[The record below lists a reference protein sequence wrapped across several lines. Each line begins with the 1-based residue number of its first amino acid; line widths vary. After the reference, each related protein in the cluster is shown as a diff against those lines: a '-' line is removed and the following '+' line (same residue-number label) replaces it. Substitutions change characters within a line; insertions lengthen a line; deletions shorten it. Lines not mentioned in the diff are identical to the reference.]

1 MTTIPADTPDW
12 LPAEQGATDT
22 LLPYAL
28 YPLNAGTNDYSA
40 VITCSKSYQAVVLRV
55 QPPSSAN
62 DAVYTIVVA
71 ALDHAGNQ
79 YYVKSVSWSIN
90 YSDPPTIVLPIP
102 LTAGGALQFTIY
114 APAAGV
120 SLYMSI
126 SGCTATLVQGST
138 LVRSDGRPYPVGSNA
153 VTSGATTLI
162 AAPGAGRRLLLASV
176 FAFIEAT
183 AVNVFMNVV
192 ATINGASVNLV
203 GVGAYA
209 SSQISV
215 NQASA
220 PIPPQGLLCDDN
232 TGITLSV
239 TGVPNNDYVTIIYDV
254 VS

>member
-55 QPPSSAN
+55 QPPSGAN
-62 DAVYTIVVA
+62 DGVYTIVVQ

-79 YYVKSVSWSIN
+79 YYAKSVSWSIN
-90 YSDPPTIVLPIP
+90 YSDPPTIVLPVP
-102 LTAGGALQFTIY
+102 LTVGGALQFTIY
-114 APAAGV
+114 APTAGV

-138 LVRSDGRPYPVGSNA
+138 PVRSDGRPYPLGGGVASIADNGA
-153 VTSGATTLI
+153 SGTI
-162 AAPGAGRRLLLASV
+162 VAAPGAGQRIMLSTLFGSAAVPAGAACSVLAHVGGVSVVLARFAVDGTVSTTYPGGLLL
-176 FAFIEAT
+176 
-183 AVNVFMNVV
+183 
-192 ATINGASVNLV
+192 
-203 GVGAYA
+203 
-209 SSQISV
+209 
-215 NQASA
+215 
-220 PIPPQGLLCDDN
+220 DDD
-232 TGITLSV
+232 TGITYTTSGTSQFLCATV
-239 TGVPNNDYVTIIYDV
+239 TYDV